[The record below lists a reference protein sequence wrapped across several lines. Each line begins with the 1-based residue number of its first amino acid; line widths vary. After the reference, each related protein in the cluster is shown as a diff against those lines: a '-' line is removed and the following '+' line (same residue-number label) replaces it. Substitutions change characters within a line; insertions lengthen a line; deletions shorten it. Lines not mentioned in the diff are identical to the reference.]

1 MSKKMLWGGRRYK
14 SFDFMIKEK
23 FGEKLYKLALDG
35 GMSCPNRDG
44 KISYGGCIFCSNGGS
59 GDFAARL
66 CGSVDE
72 QLSRAK
78 ELVKNKYNGSGYIA
92 YFQAYTNTYADVSYL
107 EQLFEP
113 IVERED
119 IKALSIATRPD
130 CLPEDVV
137 DLIERLNK
145 IKPVWVELG
154 LQTVSEK
161 TAKLINRGYDLACYD
176 DAIKKLRKTGAEIIT
191 HMIIGLPNET
201 KNDILKTAEYIGKT
215 ADGIK
220 LQLLHVLKNT
230 RLAQMYFNKEFS
242 VLTMEEYVSITADII
257 SILPQNITIHRLTGD
272 GKREELIAP
281 LWSLEKMRVLNAINH
296 ELKARDLWQGKYN
309 NEISQLKF

>member
-1 MSKKMLWGGRRYK
+1 MSEKMLWGGRRYR
-14 SFDFMIKEK
+14 SFGFMIKEK
-23 FGEKLYKLALDG
+23 FGEKLYKIALDG

-59 GDFAARL
+59 GDFASRL

-78 ELVKNKYNGSGYIA
+78 ELVRNKYSGSGYIA
-92 YFQAYTNTYADVSYL
+92 YFQAYTNTYADVAYL
-107 EQLFEP
+107 EHLFRP
-113 IVERED
+113 IVERDD

-130 CLPEDVV
+130 CLPGDVV
-137 DLIERLNK
+137 DLIAQLNK

-176 DAIKKLRKTGAEIIT
+176 DAIKKLRRTGAEIIS

-201 KNDILKTAEYIGKT
+201 KNDILKTAEYIGET
-215 ADGIK
+215 SDGIK
-220 LQLLHVLKNT
+220 LQLLHVLQNT
-230 RLAQMYFNKEFS
+230 RLAEMYFNEEFS
-242 VLTMEEYVSITADII
+242 VLTMEEYVSIIADII

-272 GKREELIAP
+272 GKKEELIAP
-281 LWSLEKMRVLNAINH
+281 IWSLEKMRVLNAINH
-296 ELKARDLWQGKYN
+296 ELKTRDVWQGKFYN
-309 NEISQLKF
+309 RVALL

>member
-1 MSKKMLWGGRRYK
+1 MSEKMLWGGRRYR

-23 FGEKLYKLALDG
+23 FGEKLYKIALDG

-59 GDFAARL
+59 GDFASRL
-66 CGSVDE
+66 CGNVDE

-78 ELVKNKYNGSGYIA
+78 ELVRNKYSGSGYIA
-92 YFQAYTNTYADVSYL
+92 YFQAYTNTYADVAYL
-107 EQLFEP
+107 EHLFRP
-113 IVERED
+113 IVERDD

-130 CLPEDVV
+130 CLPGDVV
-137 DLIERLNK
+137 DLIAQLNK

-176 DAIKKLRKTGAEIIT
+176 DAIKKLRKTGAEIIS

-201 KNDILKTAEYIGKT
+201 KNDILKTAEYIGET
-215 ADGIK
+215 SDGIK
-220 LQLLHVLKNT
+220 LQLLHVLQNT
-230 RLAQMYFNKEFS
+230 RLAEMYFNEEFS
-242 VLTMEEYVSITADII
+242 VLTMEEYVSIIADII

-272 GKREELIAP
+272 GKKEELIAP
-281 LWSLEKMRVLNAINH
+281 IWSLEKMRVLNAINH
-296 ELKARDLWQGKYN
+296 ELKTRDVWQGKFYN
-309 NEISQLKF
+309 RVALL